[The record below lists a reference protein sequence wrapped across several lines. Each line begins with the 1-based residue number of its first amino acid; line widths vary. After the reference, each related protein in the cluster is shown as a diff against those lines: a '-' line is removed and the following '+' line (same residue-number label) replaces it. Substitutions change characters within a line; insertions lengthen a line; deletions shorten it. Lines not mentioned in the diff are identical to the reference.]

1 MLTCVS
7 LVIIVA
13 SLFDDWSSSDLAA
26 ECKRLRIDTRGFI
39 ERDEYVIAFEEYY
52 NYNDWTVRDLVAEC
66 ERLDINTSALLEKDD
81 FIKTLSNEFHKVR
94 AYHHKTEDESVA
106 NSADS
111 VRGES
116 GADPTVDAIEV
127 IHTVDDI
134 EVIIGVIIAN
144 AGQVGDH
151 LPQSSLEEITNLNR
165 ILQANPSSAE
175 NPRLVLAIAVMCRSN
190 HFATMN
196 LACHMLKQIKER
208 SIESLSNPF
217 VNIVLENQPE
227 G

>member
-26 ECKRLRIDTRGFI
+26 ECKRLRMDTRGFI
-39 ERDEYVIAFEEYY
+39 ERDEYVIAFEEYF

-116 GADPTVDAIEV
+116 GEGPTVDPIEV
-127 IHTVDDI
+127 T
-134 EVIIGVIIAN
+134 IGVIISN
-144 AGQVGDH
+144 AGQVGVH
-151 LPQSSLEEITNLNR
+151 LPQSSLEQITNLNR
-165 ILQANPSSAE
+165 IVQANPSLAE

-190 HFATMN
+190 DFATMN
-196 LACHMLKQIKER
+196 LAYRMLEQIDKR
-208 SIESLSNPF
+208 FIESLSNLF
-217 VNIVLENQPE
+217 VNTVLGNKPE